1 MFSLS
6 KTLGILPT
14 LSSNLSASGPLKH
27 YGNYSLK
34 HQSLSSLHGNG
45 YTVQSNKIK
54 PTNISWESVMCNC
67 VDYKAKFS
75 NIPRRI
81 THQECGF
88 IPGFTLGVAK
98 A

>member
-27 YGNYSLK
+27 YGNYSPK

-67 VDYKAKFS
+67 VE
-75 NIPRRI
+75 I
-81 THQECGF
+81 TKRSFQTYLAASH
-88 IPGFTLGVAK
+88 TRSVASFL
-98 A
+98 ASHWE